1 MSERYFMGYKVNTGI
16 KHFLLNTVLF
26 TKNDENITVAMAQ
39 DAIDYILGV
48 LARKNLLV
56 DTYKKAKTVFYAIK
70 LILENKQP
78 SRVTKEDVKV
88 TTDVLEEIQNLS
100 AKSEGEKE
108 YNAKCGLLCKLVVDG
123 LDGVMARVN
132 GI

>member
-88 TTDVLEEIQNLS
+88 TIDVLEEIQNLS
-100 AKSEGEKE
+100 AKSEAEKE
-108 YNAKCGLLCKLVVDG
+108 YNAKCALLCKLLVDG
-123 LDGVMARVN
+123 LDGVMA
-132 GI
+132 